1 MSQPLNQIIEFSLSM
16 NEIAADL
23 FIWLF
28 KILGIYLA
36 LLILLTLILNQWKKR
51 SKQKAEELE
60 EEAKKRWNRSDR
72 R

>member
-1 MSQPLNQIIEFSLSM
+1 M

-51 SKQKAEELE
+51 SKQKTEELE